1 MSRSDHD
8 LRRILASRL
17 PGRQVGTVR
26 RLGQGLDNVA
36 YEVDGSMVVRVS
48 KEPDPRQRAA
58 GVVREAELLRTVPA
72 FSSLPVP
79 EVVFVD
85 EAAGM
90 FGYRKLPGT
99 PLLDHRGDV
108 PATLAPELGRFLTGL
123 HRAPPAV
130 VEPLAPPDT
139 EPLQVYLDEA
149 IRAYE
154 EVADVIPDRHRPAV
168 ESFLGQ
174 PPPPEPAVRAFSH
187 NDLGAE
193 HILVDRAAVTGVIDW
208 SDAAIT
214 DPAHDLGLIF
224 RDFGATV
231 FDQTLRHYDVPFTPA
246 DRDRAA
252 FYARCAVLEDI
263 AYGVGTAG
271 AQRYADAGLAH
282 LEWTFADPAG

>member
-1 MSRSDHD
+1 MSSGRHD
-8 LRRILASRL
+8 IRRILASRL
-17 PGRQVGTVR
+17 PDHRVSTVR

-36 YEVDGSMVVRVS
+36 YEVDGALVVRVS
-48 KEPDPRQRAA
+48 KAPDPRQRAA
-58 GVVREAELLRTVPA
+58 RVTREAELLRTVSA

-79 EVVFVD
+79 DVVFVD

-90 FGYRKLPGT
+90 YGYRKLPGT
-99 PLLDHRGDV
+99 SLLGHRADV
-108 PATLAPELGRFLTGL
+108 PATLAPELGTFLTGL

-130 VEPLAPPDT
+130 MEPLAPPDT
-139 EPLQVYLDEA
+139 EPLQVYLDGA
-149 IRAYE
+149 TRAYE
-154 EVADVIPDRHRPAV
+154 DLGDVIPDRHRPAV
-168 ESFLGQ
+168 ESFLGL
-174 PPPPEPAVRAFSH
+174 PPPPEPAVRVFSH

-193 HILVDRAAVTGVIDW
+193 HILVDRTAVTGVIDW

-224 RDFGATV
+224 RDFGATA
-231 FDQTLRHYDVPFTPA
+231 FDQTLRHYGLPFTSA
-246 DRDRAA
+246 DRARAA